1 MVRFKGWIMLIKW
14 ILVVGVLAALG
25 GCSFE
30 DKSRASADCD
40 ARAVEARLIDI
51 DKARHKNLCMRAK
64 GYKRNTSC
72 GDRSLDQS
80 GRPECFTSR
89 WNFWVEEEALAP

>member
-1 MVRFKGWIMLIKW
+1 MLIKW

-25 GCSFE
+25 GCAFE

-51 DKARHKNLCMRAK
+51 EKARHKNICMIAK
-64 GYKRNTSC
+64 GYKRNNSC
-72 GDRSLDQS
+72 RDRWSLDQS

-89 WNFWVEEEALAP
+89 WYFWVEEEALG